1 MRKNLTPRQQREFKQ
16 QADRV
21 AREVNVWA
29 DQQGIKC
36 NCHAREHGD
45 NFNHSSVCPVFKQY
59 YAQWQ
64 PPYAKESRAQR
75 IVARL
80 LEDDPPLRVAVPSQ
94 SKIMNRH
101 GHGLGTS
108 YHGTPEDWA
117 EWQRLSA
124 KGMPV
129 MGPEAAPK
137 EALKNKYG
145 GMPPHP
151 PYTGG

>member
-1 MRKNLTPRQQREFKQ
+1 MN
-16 QADRV
+16 
-21 AREVNVWA
+21 
-29 DQQGIKC
+29 
-36 NCHAREHGD
+36 
-45 NFNHSSVCPVFKQY
+45 
-59 YAQWQ
+59 
-64 PPYAKESRAQR
+64 RAEK
-75 IVARL
+75 IVTRL
-80 LEDDPPLRVAVPSQ
+80 LEDDPPFVPRVAAPST
-94 SKIMNRH
+94 SKIMNKL
-101 GHGLGTS
+101 GHGFGTS

-117 EWQRLSA
+117 EWQRLNA